1 MKYSLLLVG
10 KNNAIMEE
18 FFTHLRHTFECLS
31 CSSRSEDILNHLKYY
46 TPDAFIYC
54 LSNEGREAVNQIL
67 PVESKL
73 EKRGIPLVIVGSYAD
88 CWAFNQHSVDA
99 AELTM
104 TKPLSAGSMEAR
116 LLDFLNRRESHE
128 EERRQ
133 RRIEQAEEERQRNE
147 RPRRETETEALYGE
161 EQENQVFWPGIRIKN
176 ERKHILVID
185 DDPLML
191 KMIKE
196 HLHEIYNVAT
206 AISGKIAMKFLANRT
221 TDLILLDYEMPGENG
236 PAVLE
241 KLHANE
247 ATRDIPVVFLTGIT
261 EKEKIQKALVLKP
274 QGYLLKPIDHEKLM
288 ETIEK
293 LVG

>member
-1 MKYSLLLVG
+1 MKYSVLLVG

-31 CSSRSEDILNHLKYY
+31 CSIRSEDILNHLKYY
-46 TPDAFIYC
+46 TPDAFVYC

-99 AELTM
+99 AELTL

-116 LLDFLNRRESHE
+116 LLDFLKKRESHE

-133 RRIEQAEEERQRNE
+133 RRIEQAEAEKHGNEEPRQ
-147 RPRRETETEALYGE
+147 ETGALYGE
-161 EQENQVFWPGIRIKN
+161 AQEEQIFWPGIRAKN
-176 ERKHILVID
+176 EKKHILVID

-206 AISGKIAMKFLANRT
+206 AINGKIAMKFLSNRT
-221 TDLILLDYEMPGENG
+221 TDLILLDYEMPVENG

-247 ATRDIPVVFLTGIT
+247 ATRNIPVVFLTGIT